1 MVMFCLFIPCW
12 PAWTRGWQNGRVRVD
27 RTVLFRMATN
37 ERLEMVVMAAPGGEA
52 AAWRATSLVALALKR

>member
-1 MVMFCLFIPCW
+1 M
-12 PAWTRGWQNGRVRVD
+12 RVD

-37 ERLEMVVMAAPGGEA
+37 ERLEMAAPGGEA